1 MTIDLSVL
9 IGIIGILITVIVGVF
24 VVRSKKNTKINNRV
38 VLNFKDTKDSNITIK
53 DVNLGI
59 KNEEKN

>member
-24 VVRSKKNTKINNRV
+24 VVRSKKNTKINNRD
-38 VLNFKDTKDSNITIK
+38 VLNFKDTKDSNITIN